1 MSIVDHPAHYQGAD
15 GLEAIDVIE
24 RYDLGVHL
32 GNALKY
38 LVRSGKKTLDAST
51 DLQKARWYLQRWVA
65 ARALG
70 HAGKVI
76 AFQGAIKWAYPEMI
90 AEKFGLT
97 GRVADAVER
106 VLSVAAFELEG
117 TSDEERI
124 EEVIDLIDRELSGA
138 AEVPA

>member
-24 RYDLGVHL
+24 RYDLGYHL

-38 LVRSGKKTLDAST
+38 LVRAGKKTPDAST
-51 DLQKARWYLQRWVA
+51 DLKKARWYLRRWVT

-70 HAGKVI
+70 QATEVI
-76 AFQGAIKWAYPEMI
+76 AFEGAIKWASPEMI

-97 GRVADAVER
+97 ARVAAAVER
-106 VLSVAAFELEG
+106 VLFVAAFELEE
-117 TSDEERI
+117 TSDEEWI
-124 EEVIDLIDRELSGA
+124 EEVVDLIDRELAGA